1 MKRKYHISGMTC
13 DSCRISVENT
23 LSKIPGVISTKVHFP
38 ENFAEIEMKAL
49 ISTEAFQNSLPSKYT
64 ILPEEDWLKTNE
76 TFQANDSIIKQL
88 FPLIL
93 ILGYI
98 TIISIVMNAQN
109 FNADN
114 FMLDFMG
121 IFYLV
126 FSFFKLL
133 DLKGFPK
140 SFGMYDPIAKKIPF
154 YGNIYPFIEIALGI
168 LFLTRYQIGI
178 ALIATIFI
186 LGVTTFGVA
195 RVLANK
201 KTIQCA
207 CLGTVL
213 KLPMTK
219 ATIIE
224 NSIMLIMALLMLIK
238 YY

>member
-1 MKRKYHISGMTC
+1 MTC

-23 LSKIPGVISTKVHFP
+23 LAKIPGVISTKVYFP
-38 ENFAEIEMKAL
+38 ENYVEIEMKAL
-49 ISTEAFQNSLPSKYT
+49 ISTEAFQNSLAAKYT
-64 ILPEEDWLKTNE
+64 IVTEEDWNKKVATNNIE
-76 TFQANDSIIKQL
+76 PSNDSIVKQL

-98 TIISIVMNAQN
+98 TIISIVMNAKN
-109 FNADN
+109 FHADN

-140 SFGMYDPIAKKIPF
+140 TFAMYDPIAKKIPF
-154 YGNIYPFIEIALGI
+154 YGSLYPFIEIALGI
-168 LFLTRYQIGI
+168 LFLTRFQIEL
-178 ALIATIFI
+178 ALVITIII
-186 LGVTTFGVA
+186 LGATTIGVA
-195 RVLANK
+195 RVLADK

-224 NSIMLIMALLMLIK
+224 NSIMLVMAILMLAK